1 MKLSRVWPAV
11 RQTMVTAVI
20 CVATS
25 SGVAHRVTSQ
35 TVDFEFLKL
44 APFKPN
50 ATRLVQPDDQKKPD
64 AAHPQEAR
72 RAEMK
77 SFYARWVGVRAAELG
92 QAARDH
98 DGKLVTL
105 SSFRGKRVLLFS
117 FDAGNFNREPD
128 ETAVL
133 TNLRALDKARK
144 TVGHDK
150 VAVVGFTQGIAVDL
164 TGDGTKEWIISP
176 NWRELVV
183 LSARGRLLAR
193 IEATGRGFPAWTAV
207 ERTGKKGWSVA
218 VEANKVSA
226 FDLAAKN

>member
-133 TNLRALDKARK
+133 TNLRAR
-144 TVGHDK
+144 
-150 VAVVGFTQGIAVDL
+150 QG
-164 TGDGTKEWIISP
+164 EE
-176 NWRELVV
+176 N
-183 LSARGRLLAR
+183 GRSR
-193 IEATGRGFPAWTAV
+193 QSCGRGLHPGNRRGSDGRWNEGV
-207 ERTGKKGWSVA
+207 
-218 VEANKVSA
+218 
-226 FDLAAKN
+226 DHLAKLA